1 MEIIVFNHTLTAKSI
16 IPQPIYWNWTFM
28 NRINL
33 GLALVLVSII
43 LIIFLITRIEHIR
56 KTMDQ
61 RFEKIELELEHIDN
75 DIHNINE

>member
-1 MEIIVFNHTLTAKSI
+1 
-16 IPQPIYWNWTFM
+16 M

-56 KTMDQ
+56 KTMDE